1 MKLIVAHPLEE
12 IVKDIWTVQRGAI
25 NSIKGG
31 SFMSEN
37 QSAKTLSE
45 VDGIFTASEFPAN
58 FAIIALA
65 RYHRS
70 TATDLLRKVGLFP
83 GQEMM
88 LMQLWQKDNQSQNAL
103 GKLLGINHS
112 TVAKSVRRLEEAG
125 LVTMKRS
132 ELDKRVTLVSL
143 TQAGMDI
150 KEEVLNV
157 WRTVE
162 SMITDNLTEDEKSLF
177 LDLTKKILNKS

>member
-1 MKLIVAHPLEE
+1 MK
-12 IVKDIWTVQRGAI
+12 
-25 NSIKGG
+25 
-31 SFMSEN
+31 EN
-37 QSAKTLSE
+37 QCSKTLSE
-45 VDGIFTASEFPAN
+45 VDGIFTASDFPVN

-70 TATDLLRKVGLFP
+70 TATDLLRETGLFP

-88 LMQLWQKDNQSQNAL
+88 LMQLWKKDNQSQNAI
-103 GKLLGINHS
+103 GKALGINHS

-132 ELDKRVTLVSL
+132 DLDKRVTLVSL

-162 SMITDNLTEDEKSLF
+162 NTVTENLTDDEKSVF
-177 LDLTKKILNKS
+177 LNLAEKIVNNS

>member
-1 MKLIVAHPLEE
+1 MKLIAAHSLVE
-12 IVKDIWTVQRGAI
+12 IVKGEACMI
-25 NSIKGG
+25 
-31 SFMSEN
+31 EN
-37 QSAKTLSE
+37 QCSKTLSE
-45 VDGIFTASEFPAN
+45 VDGIFTASEFPTN

-70 TATDLLRKVGLFP
+70 TATDLLRKTGLFP

-88 LMQLWQKDNQSQNAL
+88 LMQLWQKDNQSQKAIS
-103 GKLLGINHS
+103 KALGINHS

-132 ELDKRVTLVSL
+132 DLDKRVTLVSL

-162 SMITDNLTEDEKSLF
+162 NRVTENLTEDEKSLF
-177 LDLTKKILNKS
+177 LDLTQKILNKS

>member
-1 MKLIVAHPLEE
+1 
-12 IVKDIWTVQRGAI
+12 
-25 NSIKGG
+25 
-31 SFMSEN
+31 MSEN
-37 QSAKTLSE
+37 QCSKTLSE
-45 VDGIFTASEFPAN
+45 VDGIFTASEFPTN
-58 FAIIALA
+58 FAIISLA
-65 RYHRS
+65 RLHRA

-88 LMQLWQKDNQSQNAL
+88 LMQLWKEDNQSQNAL
-103 GKLLGINHS
+103 CKSLGINHS
-112 TVAKSVRRLEEAG
+112 TVAKSVRRLEDVG

-132 ELDKRVTLVSL
+132 DLDKRVTLVSL

-162 SMITDNLTEDEKSLF
+162 QVFTENLTEDEKTLF
-177 LDLTKKILNKS
+177 LDLMKKILNKG